1 MLRGRGRVAD
11 ASSAQKSEDLEEGGI
26 MRGRNN
32 QIRAGPEVEGA
43 IIG

>member
-1 MLRGRGRVAD
+1 VLLMQGLHK
-11 ASSAQKSEDLEEGGI
+11 KSEDLEGGGI
-26 MRGRNN
+26 MRGLNN